1 MFQAIMSPPR
11 GQHVCLYC
19 RSTFGTPSR
28 YMQHVKRPIA
38 KITYRCHLC
47 PAGSSSSSNI
57 TTPIPA
63 LADPPAAARTN
74 SASILL
80 SAPNMCALYVHMA
93 KWHADRPTT
102 EWTIVQ
108 ANISLEGNAPASH
121 ELVDRRSDLIENLW

>member
-1 MFQAIMSPPR
+1 MSPPR

-47 PAGSSSSSNI
+47 PAGSNGNNI

-63 LADPPAAARTN
+63 LADPPATARTTSPN
-74 SASILL
+74 LL

-108 ANISLEGNAPASH
+108 ANISLESNAPASH